1 MAGQSFAGGA
11 VLIGRDGEL
20 AQLAAALR
28 SLSAGRGGCV
38 LVEGEPG
45 IGKSALVNA
54 GLAQAVGLGCQVF
67 WGTGDELGQA
77 LPLLPLLDA
86 LRLRDP
92 AADPGSPAELRR
104 EAIAR
109 VLRGEPVTDPGTDG
123 AGFLA
128 EQLLAL
134 IADECAVRP
143 TILVIDDLQWAD
155 QDSVRLL
162 GRLARSAGDLPLLLV
177 AVMRPVPQR
186 DDLLML
192 RRGALGEGLRL
203 RLQALSS
210 GEATQLI
217 AALAGGVP
225 DGKLRELAGDAA
237 GNPLYLTE
245 LVDALARGSA
255 IEVTE
260 AGVAQLTAAP
270 VPGSLAAAI
279 ADRLDFVSGAT
290 REVLR
295 AAVLLGVEFAVPDLA
310 VIVGRSVLELM
321 SAIDEATAA
330 GVLEESGTRLRFRHP
345 LIRQALYETITVPAR
360 RSMHARAGRALA
372 EAGASADRV
381 ARQLLRAY
389 AVPIHGEP
397 APPIHGESAPPIHGE
412 SASSSADGQ
421 ADEWVLGWLDGAA
434 ELLVSQAPQVAA
446 RLLERAVEGLPVQE
460 HRHVMLAS
468 RLADA
473 YYRLGD
479 RAAAEAVAS
488 RALRHAEEPDLR
500 VDLQCVLAHCWVL
513 AGQPEDALAILGQAL
528 ESPGLSERQRARLLM
543 FAARTHC
550 NVGQVG
556 PGAQVAAEALTVAE
570 KAGDTWAVG
579 WSLLIMALA
588 AASRGD
594 NEQALALYDRAMTVT
609 HADPSLADLRLLLQV
624 NKAGTL
630 GNLDRH
636 EEAVALAAEA
646 RRLADQVG
654 TTFRASQAHSAL
666 GQLLFETGRWDG
678 AMAEMLAI
686 PADLKEPAAACV
698 DLGSAALICFHRGDF
713 GTARRYLA
721 AAGPYAERIGN
732 RLIPSLELARS
743 LDREQA
749 GSAAQALA
757 ALATWCDGGTQELGL
772 VEEIVSDVVRLG
784 VRVGD
789 RETARVLAGQA
800 RQVAAGSGIPHREG
814 NALYCTGLV
823 DRDAGQL
830 LAAASRYAAA
840 GRPLPQAMALEAAA
854 AEWARAG
861 EPGQAAAALARA
873 REIYAA
879 LGATADAA
887 RVSTSR

>member
-1 MAGQSFAGGA
+1 

-20 AQLAAALR
+20 AQLAEALCA
-28 SLSAGRGGCV
+28 LPAGRGRCV

-54 GLAQAVGLGCQVF
+54 GLAQAVGQGCQVF

-92 AADPGSPAELRR
+92 AADPASPAELRR

-109 VLRGEPVTDPGTDG
+109 ALRGEPVTDTAVDG

-143 TILVIDDLQWAD
+143 TILVVDDLQWAD

-203 RLQALSS
+203 RLRALSPDES
-210 GEATQLI
+210 TQLV

-225 DGKLRELAGDAA
+225 DGKLRELAADAA

-245 LVDALARGSA
+245 LVGALARGSA

-260 AGVAQLTAAP
+260 AGVAQLTAAS

-279 ADRLDFVSGAT
+279 ADRLDFVSTAT
-290 REVLR
+290 REVMR

-310 VIVGRSVLELM
+310 VILGRSVLELM
-321 SAIDEATAA
+321 GAIDEATAA

-345 LIRQALYETITVPAR
+345 LIRQALYETMTAAAR
-360 RSMHARAGRALA
+360 RSMHACAGRALA

-381 ARQLLRAY
+381 ARQLLQAH
-389 AVPIHGEP
+389 AVLIKDVP
-397 APPIHGESAPPIHGE
+397 ALQPAGGP
-412 SASSSADGQ
+412 
-421 ADEWVLGWLDGAA
+421 ADEWAATWLDGAA

-446 RLLERAVEGLPVQE
+446 QLLERAAEGL
-460 HRHVMLAS
+460 LAD
-468 RLADA
+468 RDRYARLARWLADA
-473 YYRLGD
+473 HYRLGN
-479 RAAAEAVAS
+479 RAAAEQVAS
-488 RALRHAEEPDLR
+488 RALLHAEDPDLH
-500 VDLQCVLAHCWVL
+500 VDLSYMLAQCQMI
-513 AGQPEDALAILGQAL
+513 AGESRDALATVDQVLA
-528 ESPGLSERQRARLLM
+528 SPQLTARHRARLLM
-543 FAARTHC
+543 LGARAHFS
-550 NVGQVG
+550 VGQVDE
-556 PGAQVAAEALTVAE
+556 GAGAASQALTAAEH
-570 KAGDTWAVG
+570 AGDAWATG
-579 WSLLIMALA
+579 WSLLAMANA
-588 AASRGD
+588 KAGQGRHV
-594 NEQALALYDRAMTVT
+594 QAVVFYDRAITAT
-609 HADPSLADLRLLLQV
+609 HADPTLADPRMLAQI
-624 NKAGTL
+624 NKAVTL
-630 GNLDRH
+630 GSLDRH
-636 EEAVALAAEA
+636 EEAIALASEA

-666 GQLLFETGRWDG
+666 GQLLFGTGRWDA
-678 AMAEMLAI
+678 AMAEMLAM

-698 DLGSAALICFHRGDF
+698 DFGSAALICFHRGQAQ
-713 GTARRYLA
+713 TARRYLA
-721 AAGPYAERIGN
+721 AAAPYAERIGR

-743 LDREQA
+743 LDHEQS
-749 GSAAQALA
+749 GSAADALA
-757 ALATWCDGGTQELGL
+757 TLATWCDGGTQELGQ

-784 VRVGD
+784 VRAGD
-789 RETARVLAGQA
+789 LETARVLAAQA

-823 DRDAGQL
+823 ERDAGQL
-830 LAAASRYAAA
+830 LAAAARHAAA

-861 EPGQAAAALARA
+861 EAGQAEAALASA
-873 REIYAA
+873 RQVYAA
-879 LGATADAA
+879 LGATVDAA
-887 RVSTSR
+887 RAARTVQL

>member
-1 MAGQSFAGGA
+1 

-20 AQLAAALR
+20 AQLAETLR
-28 SLSAGRGGCV
+28 VLPAGRGRCV

-54 GLAQAVGLGCQVF
+54 ALAQAVGLGCQVF

-92 AADPGSPAELRR
+92 TADPASPAELRR

-109 VLRGEPVTDPGTDG
+109 VLRGEPVTDPGADG

-143 TILVIDDLQWAD
+143 SILVIDDLQWAD
-155 QDSVRLL
+155 QHSVRLL

-210 GEATQLI
+210 GEATQLV
-217 AALAGGVP
+217 AALVGGVP

-245 LVDALARGSA
+245 LVDALTRGSA

-279 ADRLDFVSGAT
+279 ADRLDFVSSAT

-345 LIRQALYETITVPAR
+345 LIRQALYETMTVPAR
-360 RSMHARAGRALA
+360 RSRHARAGRALA
-372 EAGASADRV
+372 QAGASADRV
-381 ARQLLRAY
+381 ARQLLGAY
-389 AVPIHGEP
+389 AVPGSDEP
-397 APPIHGESAPPIHGE
+397 AP
-412 SASSSADGQ
+412 SSAGGP
-421 ADEWVLGWLDGAA
+421 ADEWVLSWLDGAA

-446 RLLERAVEGLPVQE
+446 RLLERAVEGLPADGD
-460 HRHVMLAS
+460 RHARLA
-468 RLADA
+468 RWLADA
-473 YYRLGD
+473 HYRLGD
-479 RAAAEAVAS
+479 RAVAEQVAS
-488 RALRHAEEPDLR
+488 RALLHAEDPDLR
-500 VDLQCVLAHCWVL
+500 VDLHYMLAQCQMI
-513 AGQPEDALAILGQAL
+513 AGESQDALATVDQAL
-528 ESPGLSERQRARLLM
+528 ASPELTARHRARLLM
-543 FAARTHC
+543 LGARTHFT
-550 NVGQVG
+550 VGQIDE
-556 PGAQVAAEALTVAE
+556 GAEAAAEALTAAE
-570 KAGDTWAVG
+570 QAGDAWATG
-579 WSLLIMALA
+579 WSLLAMANARA
-588 AASRGD
+588 AHGHHG
-594 NEQALALYDRAMTVT
+594 QAVVFYDRAITAT
-609 HADPSLADLRLLLQV
+609 HADPTLADPRMLAQI
-624 NKAGTL
+624 NKAVTL

-636 EEAVALAAEA
+636 EEAIALAAEA

-666 GQLLFETGRWDG
+666 GQLLFGTGRWDG

-698 DLGSAALICFHRGDF
+698 DLGSAALICFHRGDS

-721 AAGPYAERIGN
+721 AAAPYAERIGN

-749 GSAAQALA
+749 GSAADALA
-757 ALATWCDGGTQELGL
+757 MLARWCDGETQELGL

-823 DRDAGQL
+823 ERDAGQL

-861 EPGQAAAALARA
+861 EADQGAAALARA
-873 REIYAA
+873 REIYTA
-879 LGATADAA
+879 LGATVDAA
-887 RVSTSR
+887 RVSVPR